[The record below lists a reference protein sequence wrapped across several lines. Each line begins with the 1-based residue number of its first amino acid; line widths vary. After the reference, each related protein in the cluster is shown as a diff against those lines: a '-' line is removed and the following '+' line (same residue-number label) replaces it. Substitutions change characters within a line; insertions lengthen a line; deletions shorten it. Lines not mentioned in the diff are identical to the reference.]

1 MILFI
6 LRLFLLPVLLFC
18 SCSSANAVTLVW
30 DANSEPDLAGYKI
43 HFGIQPRVY
52 SSIVDVGNVSQAT
65 INIPIGS
72 YISAT
77 AYDTDGNESDYSN
90 EIFYA
95 ENTGH
100 TGATRLI
107 VSQWS
112 IPTASG
118 MRLGVDYE
126 MVELPNG
133 DILYI
138 FKHLVPG
145 QRVKLER

>member
-1 MILFI
+1 M
-6 LRLFLLPVLLFC
+6 LLFC
-18 SCSSANAVTLVW
+18 LCSSVNAVTLAW

-43 HFGIQPRVY
+43 HWGTQSRAYTNIF
-52 SSIVDVGNVSQAT
+52 DVGNVIQT
-65 INIPIGS
+65 DVDIPIGS
-72 YISAT
+72 YIAAT
-77 AYDTDGNESDYSN
+77 AYDTDGNESGYSD
-90 EIFYA
+90 EIFYT

-112 IPTASG
+112 IPSASG

-138 FKHLVPG
+138 FKHLLPG
-145 QRVKLER
+145 QRVRLEY